1 MTVPDAL
8 LTVKVLVVIVEESIS
23 SENVTVIAPETE
35 TFVALSAG
43 LVDETVGA
51 VVSVVVVVVEL
62 SVVVVLAVSL
72 SSGDTISSIFA
83 HDETSTAMLTIK
95 TNQDKKL
102 FILFLFIKIEKVT
115 ASNLYRMRF
124 VVVSIALQCNFFPK
138 TI

>member
-1 MTVPDAL
+1 MTDPDAL

-35 TFVALSAG
+35 TFVALFAG

-51 VVSVVVVVVEL
+51 VVSVVVVEL
-62 SVVVVLAVSL
+62 SVVIIYTVSL
-72 SSGDTISSIFA
+72 SSDFA

-95 TNQDKKL
+95 TNQDNKL
-102 FILFLFIKIEKVT
+102 FILFLFIKMEKVT
-115 ASNLYRMRF
+115 VSNLYRMRF

>member
-1 MTVPDAL
+1 
-8 LTVKVLVVIVEESIS
+8 VKVLVVIVEESIS
-23 SENVTVIAPETE
+23 SENETVIAPETE

-51 VVSVVVVVVEL
+51 VVSVVVVEL
-62 SVVVVLAVSL
+62 SVELLVVVIAVLL
-72 SSGDTISSIFA
+72 SSDFA

-95 TNQDKKL
+95 TNQDNKL
-102 FILFLFIKIEKVT
+102 FILFLFIKMEKVSV
-115 ASNLYRMRF
+115 SNLYRMRF

>member
-51 VVSVVVVVVEL
+51 VVSVVVVEL
-62 SVVVVLAVSL
+62 SVELLVVVIAVLL
-72 SSGDTISSIFA
+72 SSDFA

-95 TNQDKKL
+95 TNQDNKL
-102 FILFLFIKIEKVT
+102 FILFLFIKMEKVSV
-115 ASNLYRMRF
+115 SNLYRMRF

>member
-51 VVSVVVVVVEL
+51 VVSVVVVEL
-62 SVVVVLAVSL
+62 SVVVILVVIFVVLL
-72 SSGDTISSIFA
+72 SSDFA
-83 HDETSTAMLTIK
+83 HDETSTAMLISK
-95 TNQDKKL
+95 TNQDNKL

-124 VVVSIALQCNFFPK
+124 IVVSKALQCNFFPK

>member
-51 VVSVVVVVVEL
+51 VVSVVVVEL

-72 SSGDTISSIFA
+72 SSDDTISSIFA

-95 TNQDKKL
+95 TNQDNKL

>member
-51 VVSVVVVVVEL
+51 VVSAVVVVVEL

-72 SSGDTISSIFA
+72 SSDDTISSIFA

-95 TNQDKKL
+95 TNQDNKL

-115 ASNLYRMRF
+115 VSNLYRMRF

>member
-51 VVSVVVVVVEL
+51 VVSVVVVELSVEL
-62 SVVVVLAVSL
+62 SVMVIVGFL
-72 SSGDTISSIFA
+72 SSDFA
-83 HDETSTAMLTIK
+83 HDETRTAMLTIK
-95 TNQDKKL
+95 TNQDNKL
-102 FILFLFIKIEKVT
+102 FI
-115 ASNLYRMRF
+115 
-124 VVVSIALQCNFFPK
+124 
-138 TI
+138 

>member
-1 MTVPDAL
+1 MTDPDAL

-35 TFVALSAG
+35 TFVALFAG

-51 VVSVVVVVVEL
+51 VVSVVVVEL
-62 SVVVVLAVSL
+62 SVVIIYTVSL
-72 SSGDTISSIFA
+72 SSDFA

-95 TNQDKKL
+95 TNQDNKL
-102 FILFLFIKIEKVT
+102 FILFLFIKMEKVT
-115 ASNLYRMRF
+115 VSNLYRMRF
-124 VVVSIALQCNFFPK
+124 VIVSIALQCNFFPK

>member
-72 SSGDTISSIFA
+72 SSDDTSSSIFA

-95 TNQDKKL
+95 TNQDNKL

-124 VVVSIALQCNFFPK
+124 VVVSIVLQCNFFPK

>member
-51 VVSVVVVVVEL
+51 VVSVVVVEL
-62 SVVVVLAVSL
+62 SVVIVLAVSL
-72 SSGDTISSIFA
+72 SSSDDTRSSIFA

-95 TNQDKKL
+95 TNQDNKL
-102 FILFLFIKIEKVT
+102 FILFLFIKMEKVT
-115 ASNLYRMRF
+115 VSNLYRMRF

>member
-1 MTVPDAL
+1 MTAPDAL
-8 LTVKVLVVIVEESIS
+8 LTVKVLVVMVEESIS
-23 SENVTVIAPETE
+23 SENVPVIAPETE
-35 TFVALSAG
+35 PFVALSAG

-51 VVSVVVVVVEL
+51 VVSVVVVEL
-62 SVVVVLAVSL
+62 SVVIVLAVSL
-72 SSGDTISSIFA
+72 SSSDDTRSSIFA

-95 TNQDKKL
+95 TNQDNKL

-124 VVVSIALQCNFFPK
+124 IVVSKALQCNFFPK

>member
-51 VVSVVVVVVEL
+51 VVSVVVVEL
-62 SVVVVLAVSL
+62 SVVVVVVLAVSL
-72 SSGDTISSIFA
+72 SSDTISLIFA

-95 TNQDKKL
+95 TNQDNKH
-102 FILFLFIKIEKVT
+102 FILFLFIKMEKVT